1 MKNFIR
7 NWDMKRQIAAVTMFY
22 SLVALIGNSFFKKN
36 NLNLKISKHNCPV
49 GVCKN
54 IPKKQKIFNGIVLG
68 CFVVDLAGSYC
79 LLKGLKKVVRQ

>member
-7 NWDMKRQIAAVTMFY
+7 NWDMKKHIATVTMFY
-22 SLVALIGNSFFKKN
+22 SSVALVGNAFFKKN
-36 NLNLKISKHNCPV
+36 DLKISKHNCPMD
-49 GVCKN
+49 VCKN
-54 IPKKQKIFNGIVLG
+54 IPKKQKIFNGILLG